1 MIELALIRS
10 LMQKD
15 FYEDHKGSKCPDRL
29 FSKDTRKIKN
39 TLDEAMG
46 KHERNLSLTELQ
58 ALFFSD
64 NGTMTSAN
72 KASFEV
78 LFSKLSKE
86 EPMNNDIAKEV
97 LSKLFQQMVG
107 EEVAN
112 IGFDYVNGTK
122 NNLEPLRNI
131 LDNYQDDFTPS
142 FRFEGDDIS
151 FDTVSKRESNCF
163 LVESSRDFSCSERF
177 FLFEKFSLIFSK
189 PYMLICKV
197 GLIHVS
203 FFKIFSTKSSLYL

>member
-15 FYEDHKGSKCPDRL
+15 FYEDHRGSKCPDRL
-29 FSKDTRKIKN
+29 FSKDVRKIKN

-97 LSKLFQQMVG
+97 LSK
-107 EEVAN
+107 
-112 IGFDYVNGTK
+112 
-122 NNLEPLRNI
+122 
-131 LDNYQDDFTPS
+131 
-142 FRFEGDDIS
+142 
-151 FDTVSKRESNCF
+151 
-163 LVESSRDFSCSERF
+163 FS
-177 FLFEKFSLIFSK
+177 
-189 PYMLICKV
+189 M
-197 GLIHVS
+197 
-203 FFKIFSTKSSLYL
+203 